1 MGVLEYCAGREVF
14 QLLVRDFDTR
24 SVVDEWVARRIETDL
39 RIRKAKTRGF
49 RVVETTDVLFANY
62 VRTHYKDVR
71 VNIKKIQ

>member
-1 MGVLEYCAGREVF
+1 MDVRDYCAGKLVF
-14 QLLVRDFDTR
+14 QLLVKDFETR

-62 VRTHYKDVR
+62 VRTHYKDCK
-71 VNIKKIQ
+71 VNIKKIG